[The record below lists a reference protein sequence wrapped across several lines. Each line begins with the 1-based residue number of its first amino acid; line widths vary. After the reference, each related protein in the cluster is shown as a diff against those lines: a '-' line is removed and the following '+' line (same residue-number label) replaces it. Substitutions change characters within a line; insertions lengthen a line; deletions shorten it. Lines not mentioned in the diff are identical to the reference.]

1 MPGHAGDLCV
11 LALSLSLLPPRTD
24 AAHVLA
30 PRAVLLNDN
39 AIFEHVLRDD
49 VILGVVGILECA
61 SSFSRESESE
71 AQADPV
77 LALADDPDFPTM
89 RASYREHLSSPTA
102 FIPVVPPSLLPSSLL
117 AKIHQTHRLHY
128 LKDVVLARILE
139 DSTFSM
145 LNSAIYFNEVDIVNE
160 VAAER
165 ELVREVFRVL
175 EDDHASVDAPP
186 SAKGKERDLA
196 LGPKRTIGPSLPTDD
211 ANGSPASKRA
221 RLDSPPRPLSSPA
234 AASASTS
241 TSTSTS
247 NPSAPLDPASP
258 SVAARKLHATL
269 FLQQLSQ
276 MAKNLQLGVRTPFYK
291 QLCDRGLLAA
301 LEGALRFAAREGAR
315 PGASDDERDDAIR
328 MRQAA
333 LGVWMCVVDL
343 APLEVRGYCLRQGKE
358 LEKREEEETEAGRE
372 GEGAA
377 AALERELEEEGKSAE
392 ELEKAK
398 RDKEEQETRRTLLGL
413 LIGTLKA
420 EHDLGLK
427 AQLTEALRVLV
438 DVTGEG
444 GPLSVRPLPLPPRRL
459 IIADP

>member
-102 FIPVVPPSLLPSSLL
+102 FIPVVPPSLVPSSLL

-358 LEKREEEETEAGRE
+358 LEK
-372 GEGAA
+372 
-377 AALERELEEEGKSAE
+377 
-392 ELEKAK
+392 AK